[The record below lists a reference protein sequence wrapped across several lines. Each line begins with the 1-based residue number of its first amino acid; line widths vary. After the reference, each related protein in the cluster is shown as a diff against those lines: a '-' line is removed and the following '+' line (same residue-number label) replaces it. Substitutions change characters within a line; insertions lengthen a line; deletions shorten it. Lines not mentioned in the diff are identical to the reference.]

1 MAAFHQQLELL
12 YSNEY
17 RWLWQD
23 GHIKHYHINDYAG
36 GYMEWEKL
44 RSLPPGTGNIDFKK
58 FFSFINKINYSDT
71 FTIEAT
77 AFNQNG
83 EIDTD
88 MLNRC
93 FENVRHY
100 LQENQ

>member
-1 MAAFHQQLELL
+1 MITMSVKQEKTDNKNEL
-12 YSNEY
+12 
-17 RWLWQD
+17 
-23 GHIKHYHINDYAG
+23 
-36 GYMEWEKL
+36 KL
-44 RSLPPGTGNIDFKK
+44 
-58 FFSFINKINYSDT
+58 T